1 MAESGKH
8 LNPTLELLMRRASC
22 RNFSDRKIPPEV
34 LHQILQAGTHAA
46 TGGNL
51 QPFSIIKTEREET
64 KRRLVELCGRQTFM
78 ASAPVI
84 LLFCIDWR
92 RLQRWAELEVAPYT
106 SASSFRNFW
115 ISFQD
120 TVICAQSICT
130 AADSL
135 GVGSVYI
142 GMVLECL
149 TELRDVFRLPDGVF
163 PVVLLCLGYP
173 ARPLTPAKKLALE
186 TLVHDEQ
193 YREMDEAEL
202 LAAFAEK
209 YRGRE
214 LQITPKRLETIAQ
227 VCRDVHGRQFAAR
240 CLKRIEENGCINMAQ
255 YYFGLHYQANR
266 MPLGNETFL
275 KRMEQFGFDWFKQ
288 YRPAIEGDA

>member
-1 MAESGKH
+1 MTETGEH
-8 LNPTLELLMRRASC
+8 PNPTLDLLMGRASC
-22 RNFSDRKIPPEV
+22 RDFSRRRIPPEV
-34 LHQILQAGTHAA
+34 LQKILEAGTHAA

-51 QPFSIIKTEREET
+51 QPYSIIKTEKEET
-64 KRRLVELCGRQTFM
+64 KQRLAELCGRQYFM
-78 ASAPVI
+78 ASAPVM
-84 LLFCIDWR
+84 LLFCIDWH
-92 RLQRWAELEVAPYT
+92 RLRRWAELEVAPYT

-120 TVICAQSICT
+120 TIICAQSICT

-149 TELRDVFRLPDGVF
+149 TELRDMFRLPDAVF

-173 ARPLTPAKKLALE
+173 AEELDPARKLAVE
-186 TLVHDEQ
+186 AVVHDEQ
-193 YREMDEAEL
+193 YREMDDREL
-202 LAAFAEK
+202 LEAFAEK

-214 LQITPKRLETIAQ
+214 LKITPERLETIAR
-227 VCRDVHGRQFAAR
+227 VCRDVHGEPFASR
-240 CLKRIEENGCINMAQ
+240 CLKRIEDNGHVNMAQ
-255 YYFGLHYQANR
+255 YYFALHYHANR

-275 KRMEQFGFDWFKQ
+275 ERMEEFGFDWFKQ
-288 YRPAIEGDA
+288 YRPPQEDV